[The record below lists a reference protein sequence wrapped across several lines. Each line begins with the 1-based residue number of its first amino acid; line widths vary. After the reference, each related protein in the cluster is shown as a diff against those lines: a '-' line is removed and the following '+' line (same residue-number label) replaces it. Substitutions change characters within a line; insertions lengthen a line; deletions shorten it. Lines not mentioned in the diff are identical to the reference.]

1 MWQEWFGHHFMNI
14 HICFNFQER
23 CPFWAL
29 LKSFRKQKQRLCAQ
43 PEEDRALC
51 IHHLYTLS
59 QGFWAICGP
68 GCFPLLPDLNSPASG
83 AVDNLACAWSYE
95 VRRKPELPAGSEQF
109 LARDPP
115 TSSVVLLQEVHSCFP
130 WHHFRDTN
138 WVGVVSWCHW
148 QAHLQSIPVLIEHP
162 EGCVFLHVLQTD
174 FFILNPHNMND
185 QKMTQTPS
193 AGLCLLFVI
202 LKFLAGILLLDP
214 TLKNAL
220 VPTVSS

>member
-1 MWQEWFGHHFMNI
+1 MWQEWFGHHFMSI
-14 HICFNFQER
+14 HICFNFQEW
-23 CPFWAL
+23 CPCWAL

-109 LARDPP
+109 LARDSP

-138 WVGVVSWCHW
+138 WSGSGELVSLTGTF
-148 QAHLQSIPVLIEHP
+148 AEHSCSNRASWRLCFP
-162 EGCVFLHVLQTD
+162 PRSPDRFLY
-174 FFILNPHNMND
+174 
-185 QKMTQTPS
+185 S
-193 AGLCLLFVI
+193 E
-202 LKFLAGILLLDP
+202 
-214 TLKNAL
+214 
-220 VPTVSS
+220 SS

>member
-1 MWQEWFGHHFMNI
+1 MWQEWFGHHFMSI

-23 CPFWAL
+23 CPCWVL

-68 GCFPLLPDLNSPASG
+68 GCFPLLPDVNSPASG

-115 TSSVVLLQEVHSCFP
+115 TSECCPVAGGAFLFSLASFQGHKLSGSGELVSLTGTFAEHSCSNRASWRLCFP
-130 WHHFRDTN
+130 PCSPDR
-138 WVGVVSWCHW
+138 
-148 QAHLQSIPVLIEHP
+148 
-162 EGCVFLHVLQTD
+162 FLY
-174 FFILNPHNMND
+174 
-185 QKMTQTPS
+185 S
-193 AGLCLLFVI
+193 E
-202 LKFLAGILLLDP
+202 
-214 TLKNAL
+214 
-220 VPTVSS
+220 SS